1 MSLYLSQQKTALTFD
16 DILLQPQVSSIS
28 SRKDIDLS
36 QNFSKYKLKLPFMSA
51 NMSSVTEEKMAEE
64 MNSLGCLP
72 SIHRYMSKERQLSF
86 YRKQSKEKHPFII
99 PLGLGEDYRNLVIE
113 LAEEFSN
120 EPIYLVDVAHGG
132 MKAVGELVKWIK
144 QNAYMPFVIAGN
156 VCNYETA
163 LYLSQSGA
171 DAVKCGV
178 GAGAACI
185 TRSVA
190 GCGNPSLTAIM
201 DCARIKEQ
209 YPNVKLIADGGIR
222 KPADCVKALAA
233 GADLVMIGSLFAGCD
248 ESPGELIEMD
258 GRKFKDYWGMASSKQ
273 MKLIGKKNTT
283 AEGIEGLI
291 PYKGPVSKVVSE
303 LEGGLRSG
311 FSYLGVQNIKELHEA
326 QIGYVKI
333 SHNGFI
339 ENGTI

>member
-16 DILLQPQVSSIS
+16 DVLLQPQVSSVK

-36 QNFSKYKLKLPFMSA
+36 QKFSNHTLKLPFMSA
-51 NMSSVTEEKMAEE
+51 NMSSVTEEKMAEKMYE
-64 MNSLGCLP
+64 LGCLP
-72 SIHRYMSKERQLSF
+72 AIHRYMPKERQLSF
-86 YRKQSKEKHPFII
+86 YKRQFGLNRPFVV
-99 PLGLGEDYRNLVIE
+99 PLGLGEEYRYFVSE

-120 EPIYLVDVAHGG
+120 YPIYLIDVAHGG
-132 MKAVGELVKWIK
+132 MKAVGEFVEWIK
-144 QNAYMPFVIAGN
+144 KTAYMPFVIAGN

-163 LYLSQSGA
+163 LYLAQSGA

-178 GAGAACI
+178 GNGASCI

-201 DCARIKEQ
+201 DCVRIKEK

-233 GADLVMIGSLFAGCD
+233 GADLIMIGSMFAGCD
-248 ESPGELIEMD
+248 ESPGDVVELS
-258 GRKFKDYWGMASSKQ
+258 GKKYKDYWGMASEKQ
-273 MKLIGKKNTT
+273 MKLIGKENTT
-283 AEGIEGLI
+283 AEGVEGLV
-291 PYKGPVSKVVSE
+291 PYKGPVSSVISE